1 VDFESL
7 MLVSFAMQSLHSG
20 GKLASRVGDVLL
32 VKDNG
37 ARPHTLKSQ
46 RGTRMHKNHLL
57 INAALRIAFSS
68 RSLGTCGAVAGVM
81 GCHPATESY
90 TLKGV
95 AATFLRAQT
104 AVSLRHG
111 ATPYMSCQCLAPRL
125 FSVDLCVHGLRS
137 VGDTACS
144 PGAQEDASHRFD

>member
-1 VDFESL
+1 
-7 MLVSFAMQSLHSG
+7 MLVSFAMQSLHSC
-20 GKLASRVGDVLL
+20 GKLASRVGDVML
-32 VKDNG
+32 VKDKG
-37 ARPHTLKSQ
+37 GTLHTLQSQ
-46 RGTRMHKNHLL
+46 RGTRMHKNNLL
-57 INAALRIAFSS
+57 INAALRIAFPS

-81 GCHPATESY
+81 GCHPATVSY

-104 AVSLRHG
+104 AVILRHG
-111 ATPYMSCQCLAPRL
+111 ATPFVTCKCLAPRQ
-125 FSVDLCVHGLRS
+125 FSVDLCVHALRS

>member
-1 VDFESL
+1 

-32 VKDNG
+32 VKDKG
-37 ARPHTLKSQ
+37 ATPHTLQSQ

-57 INAALRIAFSS
+57 INAALRIAFPS
-68 RSLGTCGAVAGVM
+68 RSLGTCGAVAGVV
-81 GCHPATESY
+81 GCHPATVSY

-104 AVSLRHG
+104 AVSLRHE
-111 ATPYMSCQCLAPRL
+111 APPFVTCTCLAPRR

>member
-1 VDFESL
+1 
-7 MLVSFAMQSLHSG
+7 MLVSFAMRSLHSG

-32 VKDNG
+32 VQDTG
-37 ARPHTLKSQ
+37 ARPQTLQSQ

-57 INAALRIAFSS
+57 INAALRIAFPS
-68 RSLGTCGAVAGVM
+68 RSLGTCGAVAGAVR
-81 GCHPATESY
+81 CHPATVSY

-104 AVSLRHG
+104 SVSLRH
-111 ATPYMSCQCLAPRL
+111 APPFVTCKCLAPRQ

-144 PGAQEDASHRFD
+144 PGAQEDASNRFD

>member
-1 VDFESL
+1 MDFESL
-7 MLVSFAMQSLHSG
+7 MLVSFAMRSLHSG

-37 ARPHTLKSQ
+37 ATPNTLQSQ

-57 INAALRIAFSS
+57 INADLRIAFPA
-68 RSLGTCGAVAGVM
+68 RSLGTCGAVAGAV
-81 GCHPATESY
+81 GCHPATVSY

-104 AVSLRHG
+104 AVSLRHEVP
-111 ATPYMSCQCLAPRL
+111 TFVTC
-125 FSVDLCVHGLRS
+125 
-137 VGDTACS
+137 
-144 PGAQEDASHRFD
+144 